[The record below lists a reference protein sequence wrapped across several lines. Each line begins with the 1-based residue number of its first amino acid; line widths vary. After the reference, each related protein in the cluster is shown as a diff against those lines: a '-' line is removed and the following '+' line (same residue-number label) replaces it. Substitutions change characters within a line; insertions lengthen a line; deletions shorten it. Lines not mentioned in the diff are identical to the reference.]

1 MFRSLSHIYV
11 QVIDD
16 SAGVTLASA
25 STVDRDV
32 RDQIVGLKKSEQA
45 RVVGK
50 VVAERALSK
59 GIVKVVFDRGGYK
72 YHGRVRLWLRRRARL
87 ASISRRYG
95 LNGRSAARKP
105 HNLTERPRWLRPA
118 GGCMEDR
125 RERPRTRRVEGREGR
140 TGRARD

>member
-1 MFRSLSHIYV
+1 MKPEVNREKARARRHTHIRQRVAGTPERPRLNVFRSLSHIYV

-32 RDQIVGLKKSEQA
+32 RDQIAGLKKSEQA

-50 VVAERALSK
+50 IVAERALSN

-72 YHGRVRLWLRRRARL
+72 YHGRVKAL
-87 ASISRRYG
+87 AE
-95 LNGRSAARKP
+95 AAR
-105 HNLTERPRWLRPA
+105 EA
-118 GGCMEDR
+118 GLDF
-125 RERPRTRRVEGREGR
+125 
-140 TGRARD
+140 